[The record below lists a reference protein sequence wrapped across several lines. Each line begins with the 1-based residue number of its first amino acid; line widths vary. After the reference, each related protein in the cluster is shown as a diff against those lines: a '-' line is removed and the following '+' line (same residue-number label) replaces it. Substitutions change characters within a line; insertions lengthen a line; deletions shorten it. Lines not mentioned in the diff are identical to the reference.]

1 MTSARKRRSVAKK
14 LVASAALL
22 GGALSLAFGGAF
34 ATFTDTASG
43 SPQTIASGT
52 IALAA
57 TSVNTAGAM
66 NIVPGDTIAREVDLN
81 STSATAP
88 DANITLSVKATT
100 SSLLDQDPTNGLQ
113 LSVQDCASAPTLSST
128 TYTCP
133 AVGGFTTVTLN
144 NASSASVSSLEKAPA
159 VLGGLQSV
167 NPGNKDYLVMNI
179 AFPSSAP
186 GDPSQYVPQG
196 GAAANCSGA
205 VGGTAVTE
213 NMQGC
218 SSVLT
223 YGFTATQRAGAP
235 Q

>member
-1 MTSARKRRSVAKK
+1 MKSARKRRSVAKK

-43 SPQTIASGT
+43 TPQSIASGT

-57 TSVNTAGAM
+57 TSVNTAGAVD
-66 NIVPGDTIAREVDLN
+66 IVPGDTIAREVDLN
-81 STSATAP
+81 STSATAA
-88 DANITLSVKATT
+88 DGSITLGVKATT

-113 LSVQDCASAPTLSST
+113 LSVQDCAAAPTLSSN
-128 TYTCP
+128 TYTC
-133 AVGGFTTVTLN
+133 AGGFTPVTLN
-144 NASSASVSSLEKAPA
+144 GSSSASVSSLETTPA
-159 VLGGLQSV
+159 VLSGLKSV
-167 NPGNKDYLVMNI
+167 NPGMKDYLVMNL

-186 GDPSQYVPQG
+186 GDPSQYKPLA
-196 GAAANCSGA
+196 GAAPTCSGA
-205 VGGTAVTE
+205 LSGTAATE

-223 YGFTATQRAGAP
+223 YAFTATQRAGAP